1 MGKKIKIY
9 QTESYTT
16 YIVREGI
23 TIDLDD
29 YPELEGMTN
38 EEIVDYLE
46 DNSSDMKPQN
56 DEFYDSLSDELFEK
70 DIIKDKVYGEEFSFR
85 VEDSEE

>member
-1 MGKKIKIY
+1 MGKQIKIY
-9 QTESYTT
+9 QTESFTT
-16 YIVREGI
+16 YVVREGI

-46 DNSSDMKPQN
+46 YNCSDMKSM
-56 DEFYDSLSDELFEK
+56 DGEFYDSLSDELMDKDVIKEK
-70 DIIKDKVYGEEFSFR
+70 ISGEDFSFK
-85 VEDSEE
+85 VENID

>member
-1 MGKKIKIY
+1 MGKKINIH

-29 YPELEGMTN
+29 YPELEGMSSYD
-38 EEIVDYLE
+38 IVDYLE
-46 DNSSDMKPQN
+46 YNASEMKPTN
-56 DEFYDSLSDELFEK
+56 SEMYDSLEDELFQK
-70 DIIKDKVYGEEFSFR
+70 DIIREKISGEDFSFR
-85 VEDSEE
+85 VDDSEE